1 MKKILFACLAAMLMC
16 SCGQQFGLAYGVSLS
31 GVGDGKF
38 DVTFPQ
44 GSFAMDGTAAIDFVI
59 GDTIPFGTVTTK
71 ADVELINRVQA
82 EGKLPKMNIVFNG
95 VDLKKKKYG
104 FYYGYGRYGGYSKYG
119 TYYGRYG
126 HYGTYG
132 NYGDKSSRVEK

>member
-1 MKKILFACLAAMLMC
+1 M
-16 SCGQQFGLAYGVSLS
+16 
-31 GVGDGKF
+31 
-38 DVTFPQ
+38 
-44 GSFAMDGTAAIDFVI
+44 
-59 GDTIPFGTVTTK
+59 
-71 ADVELINRVQA
+71 ELINRVQA
-82 EGKLPKMNIVFNG
+82 EGKMPKMNLVFNG

-132 NYGDKSSRVEK
+132 NYGDKSQRVEK